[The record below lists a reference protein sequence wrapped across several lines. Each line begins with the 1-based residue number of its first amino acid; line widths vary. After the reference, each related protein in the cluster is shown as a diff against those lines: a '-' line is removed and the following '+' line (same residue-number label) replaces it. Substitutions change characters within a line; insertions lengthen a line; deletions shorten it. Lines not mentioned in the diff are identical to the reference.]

1 MLNNDKIDFLFI
13 DAVATRGV
21 KKDFKMYSPLVRPGG
36 IIAFDIAMSGVKKK
50 FWKETKRQFN
60 YGNPKRK

>member
-1 MLNNDKIDFLFI
+1 VLNNDKIDFLFI

-50 FWKETKRQFN
+50 ILEGNKKTIQLWKS
-60 YGNPKRK
+60 